1 LTHLQI
7 ADVHFSAPPPLTT
20 DTQLAE
26 IIDNVTNA
34 VREKDHRVEDLIR
47 RSRTTGTT
55 PATGSDIVLPEA
67 NTGFPLKGD
76 FERMARRRFQRG
88 QLLLRGKKRPVWVGR
103 WREDIIENGRIRRVQ
118 KCKILGSKADYPT
131 RKLAL
136 RALEDQLAE
145 INKLT
150 YRPRPV
156 ATFTEFA
163 NKWQRLVL
171 PNLKPST
178 QPPMRSQLRKH
189 LLPALGEVAMRDI
202 SGELLQ
208 SFVVDCELNPK
219 TTKNLVGTL
228 RIMWNSAKSWGY
240 VSHDPFGSLVL
251 LEWDKPEQPAFSP
264 EEIKLIIDASQPPYD
279 TVYWLVA
286 QTGIRR
292 GEVCALDVGHVD
304 LENCTITVRRTRSGR
319 HINDNKSR
327 KPRVFCISTRL
338 ADRLRSFVEGKGSDE
353 PLFLTPKGKRLHP
366 DNLVKRQLKPTLEKL
381 GLKGALHAF
390 RHGNATA
397 QDRLHTPMKVRQ
409 ERLGHAESV
418 TTMGYTHL
426 VSEDDRKLVEQL
438 DDLFCPAEAEG
449 ILCANVRK
457 SDKKALALESQELR
471 IQ

>member
-1 LTHLQI
+1 M
-7 ADVHFSAPPPLTT
+7 SPG
-20 DTQLAE
+20 
-26 IIDNVTNA
+26 
-34 VREKDHRVEDLIR
+34 REHNYWIEDLEGQVG
-47 RSRTTGTT
+47 TTGTT
-55 PATGSDIVLPEA
+55 PVSGNDIVLPEA
-67 NTGFPLKGD
+67 NTSLPLKGD

-88 QLLLRGKKRPVWVGR
+88 QLLLRGKRRPIWVGR
-103 WREDIIENGRIRRVQ
+103 WREDIIENGQIRRVQ
-118 KCKILGSKADYPT
+118 KCEILGSKADYPT

-136 RALEDQLAE
+136 RALEDRLAD

-156 ATFTEFA
+156 ATFMEFA
-163 NKWQRLVL
+163 DKWQRLVL
-171 PNLKPST
+171 PNLKPSS
-178 QPPMRSQLRKH
+178 QPPIRSQLRKH
-189 LLPALGEVAMRDI
+189 LLPALGAVAMRDI

-219 TTKNLVGTL
+219 TVKNLVGTL
-228 RIMWNSAKSWGY
+228 SIMWNSAKAWNY
-240 VSHDPFGSLVL
+240 VSHDPFGGLVL
-251 LEWDKPEQPAFSP
+251 TEWDKPEQPAFSP
-264 EEIKLIIDASQPPYD
+264 EDIKRIIDASQPPYD

-304 LENCTITVRRTRSGR
+304 IENCTITVRRTRSGR

-327 KPRVFCISTRL
+327 KPRVFSISPRL
-338 ADRLRSFVEGKGSDE
+338 AERLRCFVESRRSDE
-353 PLFLTPKGKRLHP
+353 PLFITPKGKRLHP
-366 DNLVKRQLKPTLEKL
+366 DNFVKRELKPLLEKL
-381 GLKGALHAF
+381 GLKGGLHAF

-409 ERLGHAESV
+409 ERLGHAEPV

-438 DDLFCPAEAEG
+438 DGLFCPAEREG

-457 SDKKALALESQELR
+457 SEKKALAAQSQELR